1 MIDSAALALKT
12 LPRRRAES
20 ARVRGLVTDATV
32 AAYQAD
38 GAVCVRGL
46 LSPAQVEIL
55 REGIDANLAR
65 PSPRAKVAS
74 LAGDP
79 GLFIEDFCCWQ
90 ENPHYQR
97 AIFESPLAQTAAL
110 LMQSR
115 SARLYHDHMLT
126 KEPGTRQK
134 TPWHQDQP
142 YYNVEG
148 FQNCSMWIPVD
159 PVARHSTL
167 EFVAGSH
174 RGPWLMPRSFMD
186 KQAKWFPEGSL
197 ANLPDVDAERES
209 HRVLGWQLEPGDVV
223 CFHMLALHAAAGVD
237 AGRRRR
243 VFSLRFLGDDARH
256 APRRWVTSPEFPG
269 LAEQLPAGAAM
280 DHALFPLL
288 WDESSAA
295 TPAPPLA
302 AESGFCSLSPRER
315 VGVRGQT

>member
-1 MIDSAALALKT
+1 MIDSAALAKRT
-12 LPRRRAES
+12 LALRQAAAP
-20 ARVRGLVTDATV
+20 RVRECVDEPTV
-32 AAYQAD
+32 ATYQTD
-38 GAVCVRGL
+38 GAVCIRGL
-46 LSPAQVEIL
+46 LSAAQVDVL

-74 LAGDP
+74 AADDP
-79 GLFIEDFCCWQ
+79 GRFIEDFCCWQ
-90 ENPHYQR
+90 ESPHYQR
-97 AIFESPLAQTAAL
+97 AIFETPLAQTAAL
-110 LMQSR
+110 LMRSR
-115 SARLYHDHMLT
+115 TARLYHDHMLT
-126 KEPGTRQK
+126 KEPGTRQP

-197 ANLPDVDAERES
+197 ADLPDVDAHREQM
-209 HRVLGWQLEPGDVV
+209 RILGWELAPGDVV

-269 LAEQLPAGAAM
+269 LAEQLPAGAPM
-280 DHALFPLL
+280 DHPLFPLL
-288 WDESSAA
+288 WED
-295 TPAPPLA
+295 
-302 AESGFCSLSPRER
+302 R
-315 VGVRGQT
+315 